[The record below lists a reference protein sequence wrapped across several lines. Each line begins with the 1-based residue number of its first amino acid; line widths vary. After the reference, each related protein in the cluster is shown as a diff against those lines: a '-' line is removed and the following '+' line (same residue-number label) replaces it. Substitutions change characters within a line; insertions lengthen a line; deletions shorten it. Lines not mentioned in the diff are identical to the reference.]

1 MKSLTNILIPIAFL
15 LLAGFNFYVRNWMEA
30 TLYIMVGG
38 GFTLLNLIRSKAIMK
53 NLKFW
58 NALSWALVIL
68 SIIMFLLVL
77 LQDANKEILILQPI
91 I

>member
-30 TLYIMVGG
+30 TLYVMVGG

>member
-1 MKSLTNILIPIAFL
+1 MKNLSNILIPVAFL
-15 LLAGFNFYVRNWMEA
+15 VLAGFNLYNLNWLEA
-30 TLYIMVGG
+30 ILYLMVGG
-38 GFTLLNLIRSKAIMK
+38 GFTIINLMRSNVIVT

-58 NALSWALVIL
+58 NTLSWTLVIL
-68 SIIMFLLVL
+68 SVIMFLLVL

>member
-77 LQDANKEILILQPI
+77 LQDANKEILIIQPI

>member
-15 LLAGFNFYVRNWMEA
+15 LLAGFNFYVKNWMEA